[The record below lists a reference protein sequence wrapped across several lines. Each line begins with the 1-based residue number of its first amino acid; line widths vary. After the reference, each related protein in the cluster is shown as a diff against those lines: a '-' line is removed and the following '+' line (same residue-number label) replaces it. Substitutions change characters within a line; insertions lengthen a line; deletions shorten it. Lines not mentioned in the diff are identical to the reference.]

1 MAREYSPLLV
11 AVLVCI
17 MLTGTVIAYGILME
31 EVAPPPTQ
39 PTPGTPPAPGQPRL
53 PPTPTGTP
61 GTPVMTG
68 APVSTDFRSFSI
80 SVTPTTVT
88 TRPGEQV
95 NFTLTVYPENGFAA
109 PVEIEVFATALGGVY
124 RDTRD
129 LGTVFPPY
137 PPIRYEIITPDLPPL
152 VSTTTVDAMVTAS
165 GGGIVQTEQVQMV
178 IRR

>member
-17 MLTGTVIAYGILME
+17 MLTGTVIAYGFLMD
-31 EVAPPPTQ
+31 EVAPPPSQ
-39 PTPGTPPAPGQPRL
+39 PIPGTPPAPGQPRL

-61 GTPVMTG
+61 AMTG
-68 APVSTDFRSFSI
+68 VPVSTGYRSFSI

-109 PVEIEVFATALGGVY
+109 PVEIEVSATALGGVY

-137 PPIRYEIITPDLPPL
+137 PPIRYEVTIPDLPPL